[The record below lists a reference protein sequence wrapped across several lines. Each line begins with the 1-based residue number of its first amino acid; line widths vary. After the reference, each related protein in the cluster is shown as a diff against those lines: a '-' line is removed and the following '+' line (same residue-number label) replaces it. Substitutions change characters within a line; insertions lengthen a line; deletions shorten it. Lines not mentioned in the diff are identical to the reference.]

1 MNSSA
6 QTPKLPAWIFI
17 VTDLALIG
25 AALVIGLASPHPLST
40 NAILWIVAC
49 VGLGALVGL
58 VPLIVIYERRKNETL
73 DERQRE
79 IEALGRTV
87 GSSAEQISI
96 AANGLHQIAELALK
110 NLRMAEHLPQRLQE
124 KMAEFQAQL
133 ASATD
138 AEKEELERE
147 LLALRTSE
155 SDRLE
160 ASSERIAKSAAEW
173 TKLEAATRQH
183 LASAQESLAR
193 LATDTAGAVTKAHTA
208 AEKALTTA
216 GTEAARRISEAGTQ
230 AVRSVES
237 ARVAA
242 QAELDARAAATA
254 TALID
259 RVAGELGA
267 RLAALGAVAVPA
279 AVSAA
284 TAAANPPPSP
294 TGNETSPSA
303 DAPSADVSVPTPAP
317 AATDSASSA
326 PSAAPTPKRPRK
338 PRRDDSSPAPAVAVP
353 GADSVAS
360 DAAATSPAPDAPVAT
375 AAPAPEEPLPI
386 PSAEIPEISPVV
398 PVTAEPFSGHIA
410 TGTGEP
416 ATAVAVEP
424 APPESAAVIDGAKS
438 LRRRPARAETASEE
452 PALGLDLAD
461 TSSGSV
467 GEGMIT
473 SDGAT
478 RLLVTAYI
486 GIGNRLFIRGTGPG
500 LSWEKGAPL
509 QFVSIGK
516 WRWETNDASAP
527 VQFKLYKND
536 DVLCAALGE
545 QRIEPGHQQEVT
557 AAF

>member
-17 VTDLALIG
+17 LTDLALIG

-110 NLRMAEHLPQRLQE
+110 NLRMAEHLPQKLQE

-173 TKLEAATRQH
+173 AKLEAATRQH
-183 LASAQESLAR
+183 LTTVQESLAR
-193 LATDTAGAVTKAHTA
+193 LATDTAKAVTAAHTA
-208 AEKALTTA
+208 AEKALASASTD
-216 GTEAARRISEAGTQ
+216 AARRIGEAGTQ

-254 TALID
+254 AALID
-259 RVAGELGA
+259 RVAAELGA
-267 RLAALGAVAVPA
+267 RLAALG
-279 AVSAA
+279 
-284 TAAANPPPSP
+284 TAAAPATPSTASAAAAPAALPPGDEAPSATDAP
-294 TGNETSPSA
+294 AA
-303 DAPSADVSVPTPAP
+303 DAPALTPPSVAVDAAPSVTAAAP
-317 AATDSASSA
+317 AA
-326 PSAAPTPKRPRK
+326 KRPRK
-338 PRRDDSSPAPAVAVP
+338 PRRDETV
-353 GADSVAS
+353 
-360 DAAATSPAPDAPVAT
+360 
-375 AAPAPEEPLPI
+375 AAPAPGAEAASAHAATEPSVAAASSVSPSESPEEPPPI
-386 PSAEIPEISPVV
+386 RSAEIPEISPVA

-410 TGTGEP
+410 TAAAGTLAP
-416 ATAVAVEP
+416 AAVET
-424 APPESAAVIDGAKS
+424 APPPASAIDTAKAP
-438 LRRRPARAETASEE
+438 RRRPARAEAADDE

-467 GEGMIT
+467 GEGMVT

-486 GIGNRLFIRGTGPG
+486 GIGNRLFIRGSGPG

>member
-6 QTPKLPAWIFI
+6 QPPKLPAWIFI

-79 IEALGRTV
+79 IEALARTV
-87 GSSAEQISI
+87 GSSADQISI

-110 NLRMAEHLPQRLQE
+110 NLRMAEHLPQKLQE

-160 ASSERIAKSAAEW
+160 ASSERIAKSATEW
-173 TKLEAATRQH
+173 AKLEAATRQH
-183 LASAQESLAR
+183 LTTVQESLAR
-193 LATDTAGAVTKAHTA
+193 LATDTAQAVTAAHTA
-208 AEKALTTA
+208 AEKALATA
-216 GTEAARRISEAGTQ
+216 STDAARRIGEAGTQ

-254 TALID
+254 AALID
-259 RVAGELGA
+259 RIAAELGA
-267 RLAALGAVAVPA
+267 RLAALG
-279 AVSAA
+279 
-284 TAAANPPPSP
+284 TAAAPATPSTASAAAAPAALP
-294 TGNETSPSA
+294 TGDEAPSATDAPTA
-303 DAPSADVSVPTPAP
+303 DAPAAASPPVAAAPSVLAGAP
-317 AATDSASSA
+317 A
-326 PSAAPTPKRPRK
+326 PKRPRK
-338 PRRDDSSPAPAVAVP
+338 PRRDETA
-353 GADSVAS
+353 
-360 DAAATSPAPDAPVAT
+360 
-375 AAPAPEEPLPI
+375 AAPAPGAETAPTPTASEPSIAAASSVFPSDAPEEPPPI
-386 PSAEIPEISPVV
+386 RSAEIPEISPVA

-410 TGTGEP
+410 T
-416 ATAVAVEP
+416 ATAATLAPAAVETAPSP
-424 APPESAAVIDGAKS
+424 AGAVDTAKAP
-438 LRRRPARAETASEE
+438 RRRPARAEAEDE

-467 GEGMIT
+467 GEGMVT

-486 GIGNRLFIRGTGPG
+486 GIGNRLFIRGSGPG